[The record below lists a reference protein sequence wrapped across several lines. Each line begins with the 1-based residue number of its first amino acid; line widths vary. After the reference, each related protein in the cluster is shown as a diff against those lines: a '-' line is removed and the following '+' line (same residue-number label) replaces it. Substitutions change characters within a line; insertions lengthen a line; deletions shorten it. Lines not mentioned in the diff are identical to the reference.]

1 MKQYLSLTKPHLVS
15 KTQSPESPGGPRE
28 PGSWDPDSR
37 SKADPPAVTQLQP
50 EPWTRASGPPR
61 VCAARGKQRWTAG
74 CRKEPWLGFPCTA
87 GNSDT
92 TAGPAWSSASTRPR
106 PASVLEAVAVSA
118 RTPARAVSSSM
129 PTPLNAKKSQ
139 V

>member
-28 PGSWDPDSR
+28 PGFWDPDSR

-74 CRKEPWLGFPCTA
+74 CRKEPWLGFPRTA

-92 TAGPAWSSASTRPR
+92 TAGARLELGEHKAPPGFCPGGCSHVSKNTSKGRVLLDADST
-106 PASVLEAVAVSA
+106 
-118 RTPARAVSSSM
+118 
-129 PTPLNAKKSQ
+129 
-139 V
+139 